1 MFGYDTRRTNAI
13 EPHTMTVAPAATP
26 ATAGANFPASSAAS
40 ARPRARASLP
50 IALLASAGAAWLLG
64 SATAA
69 WAQPPQGLLWFADGR
84 PSQAAQAAVKALNS
98 ASADGLDPR
107 DYDAEGLQRTL
118 GQLAGNATPPDAA
131 QRFDSAL
138 TGAMKRYLSDLHR
151 GRVDPRKVHANF
163 SAGNLPP
170 FDPDTYLRNAMAAN
184 RLADAM
190 REAAPSFPL
199 YGTLRDALAKY
210 RKLAAEPYWKS
221 PLPAVAGG
229 KLTPGQS
236 YSGLPQL
243 AQRLEALGDLPAG
256 TPVPQRYEGAL
267 VDAVKAFQRRHAL
280 DADGVIGAG
289 TLAQLNV
296 TPAARVDQIEL
307 TMERLRW
314 TPLAQGPRM
323 IVVNV
328 PEFVLRAYDYSEG
341 KLDIKLE
348 MKVIVGKALDTR
360 TPLFKE
366 DMRYIEFSP
375 YWNVPSSIARKEI
388 IPKSQRDPGY
398 FARQG
403 FEFVYGSQANATFSQ
418 ANVDA
423 VLNGQARIR
432 QRPGPLNA
440 LGDIKFIFPNNQ
452 AIYLHHTPS
461 PQLFNRGRRDF
472 SHGCIRVEDPVAL
485 AQFTLQGMPEWTP
498 ERIREAMTAG
508 KSKTVALQQ
517 PVPVVLAYG
526 TAIARA
532 DGRVYFVPD
541 IYGQDKLLDQ
551 ALRQRTGTRPA
562 VRPS

>member
-1 MFGYDTRRTNAI
+1 MTRKFT
-13 EPHTMTVAPAATP
+13 PAALPTP
-26 ATAGANFPASSAAS
+26 V
-40 ARPRARASLP
+40 RRSLNQVF
-50 IALLASAGAAWLLG
+50 ASAGTAWLLC

-69 WAQPPQGLLWFADGR
+69 LAQPPQDLLWFAEGR
-84 PSQAAQAAVKALNS
+84 PSQAAQAAIKALNDS
-98 ASADGLDPR
+98 PADGLDPR

-118 GQLAGNATPPDAA
+118 GELVGAPAASPEAA
-131 QRFDSAL
+131 QRFDTAL
-138 TGAMKRYLSDLHR
+138 TRAMTRYLADLHR

-163 SAGNLPP
+163 SASNLPP
-170 FDPDTYLRNAMAAN
+170 FDPEAYLRNAMTAN
-184 RLADAM
+184 RLADAL

-199 YGTLRDALAKY
+199 YGTLRTALARY

-221 PLPAVAGG
+221 PLPAPAGG
-229 KLTPGQS
+229 KLTPGQP
-236 YSGLPQL
+236 YAALPQL
-243 AQRLEALGDLPAG
+243 AQRLEALGDLAPG
-256 TPVPQRYEGAL
+256 TAVPQRYEGAL
-267 VDAVKAFQRRHAL
+267 VDGVKAFQKRHAL
-280 DADGVIGAG
+280 DTDGVIGAG

-296 TPAARVDQIEL
+296 SPAARVAQIGL

-314 TPLAQGPRM
+314 TPLAEGPRM

-375 YWNVPSSIARKEI
+375 YWNVPSSIARKEV
-388 IPKSQRDPGY
+388 IPKAQRDPGY
-398 FARQG
+398 FSRQG
-403 FEFVYGSQANATFSQ
+403 FEFVYGTQANATLSQ
-418 ANVDA
+418 ANIDA

-452 AIYLHHTPS
+452 AIYLHHTPT
-461 PQLFNRGRRDF
+461 PQLFKRERRDF
-472 SHGCIRVEDPVAL
+472 SHGCIRVEAPVAL
-485 AQFTLQGMPEWTP
+485 AQFALQGMPEWT
-498 ERIREAMTAG
+498 ESRIREAMTAG

-526 TAIARA
+526 TAVARA

-551 ALRQRTGTRPA
+551 ALRQRAGARPA

>member
-1 MFGYDTRRTNAI
+1 
-13 EPHTMTVAPAATP
+13 MTVAPAAMP
-26 ATAGANFPASSAAS
+26 ATTTNASVLRSPRLSPGPA
-40 ARPRARASLP
+40 P
-50 IALLASAGAAWLLG
+50 ISRRVRSRSPLAFLASAGAAWLLC

-69 WAQPPQGLLWFADGR
+69 WAQPPQDLLWFADGR
-84 PSQAAQAAVKALNS
+84 PSQAAQAAVKALGG
-98 ASADGLDPR
+98 AGADGLDPR
-107 DYDAEGLQRTL
+107 DYDADGLQRSL
-118 GQLAGNATPPDAA
+118 SQLVDNPASPSDAA

-163 SAGNLPP
+163 SVSNLPP
-170 FDPDTYLRNAMAAN
+170 FDPESYLRNAMAAN
-184 RLADAM
+184 RLTDAM

-221 PLPAVAGG
+221 PLPAIAGG

-243 AQRLEALGDLPAG
+243 AQRLAALGDLPAG

-267 VDAVKAFQRRHAL
+267 VDAVKAFQARHAL

-296 TPAARVDQIEL
+296 TPAARVDQIVL

-314 TPLAQGPRM
+314 TPLAEGPRM

-328 PEFVLRAYDYSEG
+328 PEFVLRAYDYDEG

-375 YWNVPSSIARKEI
+375 YWNVPSSIARKEV

-398 FARQG
+398 FTRQG
-403 FEFVYGSQANATFSQ
+403 FEFVYGNQANATFSQ

-452 AIYLHHTPS
+452 AIYLHHTPA
-461 PQLFNRGRRDF
+461 PELFKRGRRDF

-498 ERIREAMTAG
+498 ARIREAMTAG

-551 ALRQRTGTRPA
+551 ALRQRTGARPA

>member
-1 MFGYDTRRTNAI
+1 M
-13 EPHTMTVAPAATP
+13 PAPTAN
-26 ATAGANFPASSAAS
+26 ATALRSHRRLSHVSTRVS
-40 ARPRARASLP
+40 ARAPSR
-50 IALLASAGAAWLLG
+50 IALLASAGAAWLLC

-69 WAQPPQGLLWFADGR
+69 WAQPPQAPGLLWFADGR
-84 PSQAAQAAVKALNS
+84 PSQAAQAAVKALNG
-98 ASADGLDPR
+98 AGTDGLEPHDYDADGL
-107 DYDAEGLQRTL
+107 QRAL
-118 GQLAGNATPPDAA
+118 AQLVDTQAAPPDAA
-131 QRFDSAL
+131 QRFDGAL

-163 SAGNLPP
+163 SVGNLPP
-170 FDPDTYLRNAMAAN
+170 FDPESYLRNAMAAN

-210 RKLAAEPYWKS
+210 RKLAAEPFWKH
-221 PLPAVAGG
+221 PLPAIAGG
-229 KLTPGQS
+229 KLNPGQA
-236 YSGLPQL
+236 YSGLAQL
-243 AQRLEALGDLPAG
+243 AQRLEALGDLLPAG
-256 TPVPQRYEGAL
+256 TAVPQRYEGAL
-267 VDAVKAFQRRHAL
+267 VDAVKAFQTRHAL

-296 TPAARVDQIEL
+296 TPAARVDQIAL

-314 TPLAQGPRM
+314 TPLTDGPRM

-328 PEFVLRAYDYSEG
+328 PEFVLRAYDYDEG

-375 YWNVPSSIARKEI
+375 YWNVPSSIARKEV

-398 FARQG
+398 FTRQG
-403 FEFVYGSQANATFSQ
+403 FEFVYGTQANATFSQ

-452 AIYLHHTPS
+452 AIYLHHTPT

-551 ALRQRTGTRPA
+551 ALRQRTGAKPA

>member
-1 MFGYDTRRTNAI
+1 M
-13 EPHTMTVAPAATP
+13 
-26 ATAGANFPASSAAS
+26 
-40 ARPRARASLP
+40 
-50 IALLASAGAAWLLG
+50 LASVGAAWLLG
-64 SATAA
+64 SATLA
-69 WAQPPQGLLWFADGR
+69 WAQPSPALLWFAEGR
-84 PSQAAQAAVKALNS
+84 PSQAAQAAVKALNG
-98 ASADGLDPR
+98 ASADGLEPR
-107 DYDAEGLQRTL
+107 DYNAEGLQQTL
-118 GQLAGNATPPDAA
+118 SQLVGPEAPAPDAA
-131 QRFDSAL
+131 QRFDKAL
-138 TGAMKRYLSDLHR
+138 TGAMTRYLSDLHR

-163 SAGNLPP
+163 SVADLPP
-170 FDPDTYLRNAMAAN
+170 FDPESYLRSAMAAN
-184 RLADAM
+184 RLSDAM
-190 REAAPSFPL
+190 REAAPTFPL

-221 PLPAVAGG
+221 PLPALPGG

-236 YSGLPQL
+236 YNGLQQL
-243 AQRLEALGDLPAG
+243 AQRLEALGDLPKG
-256 TPVPQRYEGAL
+256 TPLPQRYEGAL
-267 VDAVKAFQRRHAL
+267 VDAVKAFQTRHAL

-296 TPAARVDQIEL
+296 TPAARVDQIGL

-314 TPLAQGPRM
+314 TPLTGGPRM

-328 PEFVLRAYDYSEG
+328 PEFVLRAYDYQED

-366 DMRYIEFSP
+366 DMRSIEFSP
-375 YWNVPSSIARKEI
+375 YWNVPSSIARKEV
-388 IPKSQRDPGY
+388 IPKSQRDSSY
-398 FARQG
+398 FTRQG
-403 FEFVYGSQANATFSQ
+403 FEFVYGNQANATFSQ

-452 AIYLHHTPS
+452 AIFLHHTPT
-461 PQLFNRGRRDF
+461 PQLFSRGRRDF

-498 ERIREAMTAG
+498 ARIREAMTSG

-541 IYGQDKLLDQ
+541 IYGQDRLLDQ
-551 ALRQRTGTRPA
+551 ALRQRSGAKPA

>member
-1 MFGYDTRRTNAI
+1 
-13 EPHTMTVAPAATP
+13 MTVAFAA
-26 ATAGANFPASSAAS
+26 N
-40 ARPRARASLP
+40 
-50 IALLASAGAAWLLG
+50 LAFQTNPDTRVSPLRRVLACAGAAWLLC
-64 SATAA
+64 SAGGA
-69 WAQPPQGLLWFADGR
+69 WAQQPLLWFADGK
-84 PSQAAQAAVKALNS
+84 PSQAAQAAIKTLND
-98 ASADGLDPR
+98 ATADGLDPH
-107 DYDAEGLQRTL
+107 DYDAEGLKRTFAQWVDTP
-118 GQLAGNATPPDAA
+118 GASADAT
-131 QRFDSAL
+131 QRFDGAL
-138 TGAMKRYLSDLHR
+138 TGAMTRYLADLHR

-163 SAGNLPP
+163 SASNLPP
-170 FDPDTYLRNAMAAN
+170 FDPESYLRNAMAAN
-184 RLADAM
+184 RLSDAL

-199 YGTLRDALAKY
+199 YGTLRDALVKY
-210 RKLAAEPYWKS
+210 RKLAAEPYWKQ
-221 PLPAVAGG
+221 PLPALPGG
-229 KLTPGQS
+229 KLTPGQT
-236 YSGLPQL
+236 YGDVPQL

-256 TPVPQRYEGAL
+256 TAVPQRYEGAL
-267 VDAVKAFQRRHAL
+267 VDAVKAFQKRHAL

-296 TPAARVDQIEL
+296 TPAARVDQIVL

-314 TPLAQGPRM
+314 TPLAEGPRM

-328 PEFVLRAYDYSEG
+328 PEFVLRAYDYQEG
-341 KLDIKLE
+341 KLDIQLE

-375 YWNVPSSIARKEI
+375 YWNVPSSIARKEV
-388 IPKSQRDPGY
+388 IPKAQRDPGY
-398 FARQG
+398 FTRQG
-403 FEFVYGSQANATFSQ
+403 FEFVTGTQANGTLSQANI
-418 ANVDA
+418 DA
-423 VLNGQARIR
+423 VLNGQSRIR

-472 SHGCIRVEDPVAL
+472 SHGCIRVEAPVAL
-485 AQFTLQGMPEWTP
+485 AQFALQGMPEWTEP
-498 ERIREAMTAG
+498 RIREAMSSG

-517 PVPVVLAYG
+517 PIPVVLAYG
-526 TAIARA
+526 TAVARA

-551 ALRQRTGTRPA
+551 ALRQRAGARPA

>member
-1 MFGYDTRRTNAI
+1 MFGYDTWTQNAI
-13 EPHTMTVAPAATP
+13 DLQTMTLAPVANTDLKPS
-26 ATAGANFPASSAAS
+26 PASPSS
-40 ARPRARASLP
+40 RLIRLSRD
-50 IALLASAGAAWLLG
+50 LLVCAGTAWLLG
-64 SATAA
+64 NATAA

-84 PSQAAQAAVKALNS
+84 PSQAAQVAIKALS
-98 ASADGLDPR
+98 ESPADGLEPR
-107 DYDAEGLQRTL
+107 DYDAEGLERTL
-118 GQLAGNATPPDAA
+118 SQFAGNPALPADAA
-131 QRFDSAL
+131 QRFDAAL
-138 TGAMKRYLSDLHR
+138 TRAMTRYLADLHR
-151 GRVDPRKVHANF
+151 GRVDPRKVQANF
-163 SAGNLPP
+163 VAGNLPP
-170 FDPDTYLRNAMAAN
+170 LDPESYLRNALAAN
-184 RLADAM
+184 RLPDAV

-210 RKLAAEPYWKS
+210 RGLAAEPYWKS
-221 PLPAVAGG
+221 PLPPLPAG

-236 YSGLPQL
+236 YTGLPQL
-243 AQRLEALGDLPAG
+243 TQRLQALGDLPQGQA
-256 TPVPQRYEGAL
+256 VPQRYEGAL
-267 VDAVKAFQRRHAL
+267 VDAVKAFQLRHAL

-296 TPAARVDQIEL
+296 SPAARVEQIGL

-314 TPLAQGPRM
+314 TPLAEGPRM

-375 YWNVPSSIARKEI
+375 YWNVPSSIARKEV
-388 IPKSQRDPGY
+388 IPKAQRDPGY

-403 FEFVYGSQANATFSQ
+403 FEFVSGNQADATLSP
-418 ANVDA
+418 ANIDA

-452 AIYLHHTPS
+452 AIYLHHTPT
-461 PQLFNRGRRDF
+461 PQLFSRGRRDF
-472 SHGCIRVEDPVAL
+472 SHGCIRVEEPVAL
-485 AQFTLQGMPEWTP
+485 AQFALQGMPEWTVP
-498 ERIREAMTAG
+498 RIREAMTAG

-551 ALRQRTGTRPA
+551 ALRQRAGAKPA